1 MAFLAQKLTYTI
13 NIRFNFV
20 FRSSFKQ
27 DHLLNLI
34 ILGVYAKV
42 CTHFKT
48 ETDVSQNLIDDFF
61 LFFFSVRRIL
71 SGGKYG
77 YGGTGLISEKTE
89 ALYAELNKRAAAA
102 TSRYSQTGDFLQH
115 IYSVLVAKN

>member
-1 MAFLAQKLTYTI
+1 MFRFLVSFFMAFLAQKLTYTI

-61 LFFFSVRRIL
+61 LLFSIRRIG
-71 SGGKYG
+71 SG
-77 YGGTGLISEKTE
+77 YGIGYGVS
-89 ALYAELNKRAAAA
+89 
-102 TSRYSQTGDFLQH
+102 F
-115 IYSVLVAKN
+115 

>member
-34 ILGVYAKV
+34 ILGVYTKV

-61 LFFFSVRRIL
+61 LFFSIRRIL

-77 YGGTGLISEKTE
+77 YGGTGLVSEKTE